1 MKCKN
6 CGMEIPDH
14 SSFCIYCGALIG
26 DDQPE
31 SADQNKSAA
40 DTTDQSTAAP
50 EENLEAEK
58 MENRHPESWEEY
70 IDNQET
76 DGVFDDSHKK
86 EPQSGHPAAE
96 NYVRANRS
104 AHYENAER
112 DAQSGRNAGNGRA
125 YGNAGG
131 NARTDGNPDADRS
144 VNAGQKQSAGRLFEG
159 DWDEPESRM
168 ESRSRAAAA
177 SGLVLVNR
185 FRAMEPRKRIITII
199 VIICVLIA
207 GIIACV
213 RAYDYFS
220 RQRIDILSTVTI
232 PQKSIEGFN
241 GDAKITGGAKFTVK
255 NPKTMGSLDSSGYY
269 SEFKNEAEWSDF
281 KDSLYVTIDKKK
293 NLKNGDTIKMTLN
306 THYSE
311 EAVKQVEDD
320 FHVRFVGIGKTKK
333 EKITSIPRRYKN
345 GKQAEKDGGSF
356 AEDART
362 NMERFF
368 QEKKYFGY
376 QYYANPKLVSTY
388 FAKNKEKDAVDFL
401 VLIYKAKERD
411 SDLDDPVYLRV
422 LVGPFNTSVSDT
434 SYSKLSVDDEDFV
447 IDAKSE
453 SQDPVDSHMNAYVM
467 KFDSEKDVLHSLH
480 NGDELSYQYTL
491 YKMPNDIY

>member
-14 SSFCIYCGALIG
+14 SAFCLYCGALL
-26 DDQPE
+26 DDEDQPDTSDQNE
-31 SADQNKSAA
+31 SAADSADQSAA
-40 DTTDQSTAAP
+40 
-50 EENLEAEK
+50 
-58 MENRHPESWEEY
+58 
-70 IDNQET
+70 
-76 DGVFDDSHKK
+76 
-86 EPQSGHPAAE
+86 AAE
-96 NYVRANRS
+96 EDLAAEERKNPQNDQPTAESRVRAHRS
-104 AHYENAER
+104 VQYDYADGNVQAGRNSEKKRTYR
-112 DAQSGRNAGNGRA
+112 DAGRNAQAAGNR
-125 YGNAGG
+125 N
-131 NARTDGNPDADRS
+131 ADRS
-144 VNAGQKQSAGRLFEG
+144 VNAGQKQNTGSLFEG
-159 DWDEPESRM
+159 DWDEPESRL

-177 SGLVLVNR
+177 SGMVLFQR

-213 RAYDYFS
+213 KAYDYFS
-220 RQRIDILSTVTI
+220 RQRIDILSTVTV

-306 THYSE
+306 THLSE
-311 EAVKQVEDD
+311 EAVKKVEDD

-356 AEDART
+356 AWNARD
-362 NMERFF
+362 NMEKFF
-368 QEKKYFGY
+368 KEKKYFGY
-376 QYYANPKLVSTY
+376 QYYENPKLVSTY

-401 VLIYKAKERD
+401 VLIYKAYERD
-411 SDLDDPVYLRV
+411 SDSDDPVYLRV

-434 SYSKLSVDDEDFV
+434 SYSKLSVDNEDS
-447 IDAKSE
+447 IMAAKSG
-453 SQDPVDSHMNAYVM
+453 SQDPVSNTMSAYVM
-467 KFDSEKDVLHSLH
+467 EFDSEKDVLHSLH